1 MLTHE
6 QIWRA
11 IDRLATSF
19 GYSPSGLAKKSG
31 LDPTSFNKSKR
42 IGPDGK
48 PRWPSTES
56 ISRILAATGAAMSDF
71 ISLVEDLDTSNVSR
85 GLSIPVT
92 GFAQAGTKGFFDK
105 EGYPKGDSWDEVRF
119 PEFNINNDDKIYA
132 LEING
137 DTMEPLYREGDII
150 VLSPKSKTR
159 VGDRVVIK
167 TTNGEIMA
175 KELVKQN
182 SSRVEIKSL
191 SPTHE
196 NRKIP
201 TGNIT
206 WMSRV
211 IWVSQ

>member
-11 IDRLATSF
+11 IDRLATTF

-56 ISRILAATGAAMSDF
+56 ISRVLAATGATMSDF
-71 ISLVEDLDTSNVSR
+71 ISLVEDVDARNKSNI
-85 GLSIPVT
+85 LSIPVI
-92 GFAQAGTKGFFDK
+92 GFAQAGAKGFFDE

-119 PEFNINNDDKIYA
+119 PEFNAADDDDIYA
-132 LEING
+132 LEVSG
-137 DTMEPLYREGDII
+137 DSMEPLYREGDVL

-167 TTNGEIMA
+167 TTGGEIMA
-175 KELVKQN
+175 KELTKQN

-191 SPTHE
+191 NPDHE

-201 TGNIT
+201 ASDIV
-206 WMSRV
+206 WMARI

>member
-11 IDRLATSF
+11 IDRLATTF
-19 GYSPSGLAKKSG
+19 GYSPSGLAKQGG

-42 IGPDGK
+42 VSPDGK

-56 ISRILAATGAAMSDF
+56 ISRILAATGATMSDF
-71 ISLVEDLDTSNVSR
+71 ISLVDEDVENNNSSKRSL
-85 GLSIPVT
+85 LIPVI
-92 GFAQAGTKGFFDK
+92 GFAQAGSQGFFDE
-105 EGYPKGDSWDEVRF
+105 EGYPQGDSWDEVPF
-119 PEFNINNDDKIYA
+119 PECSTDNDVYA

-137 DTMEPLYREGDII
+137 DSMEPLYRKGDVL
-150 VLSPKSKTR
+150 VLSPKSKPR

-167 TTNGEIMA
+167 TTEGEVMA

-182 SSRVEIKSL
+182 ASRIEVKSIN
-191 SPTHE
+191 PDYK

-201 TGNIT
+201 MTDIA
-206 WMSRV
+206 WMTRI
-211 IWVSQ
+211 IWVTQ